1 MIRHIANWPAYLLF
15 KSGKNKGAFTFKLRN
30 GKSIT
35 VKRQMFPPFKEIFF
49 DRVYL
54 KNLPETLKSMK
65 DPVVIDVGANVGFFS
80 LFALLQFPKA
90 RIYSFEPMPFNY
102 KVLKEYHEGIGEERW
117 NIYNEAIAADESGLT
132 LHYMNEDAF
141 STMASVFHQ
150 RDEKNSI
157 TVATQSLSG
166 FIKKAGLDR
175 VDFLKMD
182 CEGSEYGIFY
192 ATEPEDFKRI
202 HFMSIETHR
211 GEQPEHQ
218 HAALVDFLRKQ
229 GFTLTEEDYGKVG
242 YIWAYR

>member
-1 MIRHIANWPAYLLF
+1 MIRHIANWPSYLLF
-15 KSGKNKGAFTFKLRN
+15 KSGNNKGAFTFRLRN

-35 VKRQMFPPFKEIFF
+35 VQKQMFPPFKEIFF

-54 KNLPETLKSMK
+54 KNLPARLRDMQ
-65 DPVVIDVGANVGFFS
+65 DPVVIDIGANVGFFS

-90 RIYSFEPMPFNY
+90 QIFSFEPMPFNY
-102 KVLKEYHEGIGEERW
+102 RVLQDYHEGVKEPRW
-117 NIYNEAIAADESGLT
+117 KIYNEAIAADESGLT

-150 RDEKNSI
+150 RNEQNSI
-157 TVATQSLSG
+157 KVPTQSLSG
-166 FIKKAGLDR
+166 FIKSQGLDR

-211 GEQPEHQ
+211 GNEPEHQ

-229 GFTLTEEDYGKVG
+229 GYQLQEEDYGKVG
-242 YIWAYR
+242 YIWAHR